1 MAKNSINEIA
11 ALVARKQKIG
21 KKEAADIV
29 TAFFNTI
36 ADGLRDDR
44 LVKVRGLGTF
54 KVTAVKARESVN
66 VNTGE
71 RVVIG
76 GHDKV
81 SFVPD
86 QSMKDLVNKP
96 FAQFTTVVVND
107 GVNFDSVDAAAAA
120 EESKMGVQ
128 EDNESDTDEDSE
140 VDDEQLD
147 DEQLDNEQ
155 PSEEVPVVKDQN
167 VDEQQESPVEEQPI
181 ISSVVLSEPTE
192 SETELVKSETES
204 IKTEHEPAK
213 TEPESV
219 KAESESVIQSKIP
232 EPSHSAGPTEKVE
245 PSIPRHTTESLE
257 SREQENKQSVVDD
270 STENNVSR
278 EYFDEQMAT
287 CRRRCKRNLILSLVL
302 LVVGL
307 VAGFFVGRYVGNA
320 NEVATTKPSVDTTKV
335 AKAAKP
341 DAKPVVSPVVK
352 DTVPQSVD
360 TVKTMAKEEEKAEK
374 EEEKPAEVEEDDVDA
389 DIKKLN
395 SDRRLRFGAY
405 EITGIDKVIRLKK
418 GQTMKSYS
426 NKTLG
431 KDMVV
436 YFQVLNG
443 VEDMKAGET
452 LKVPKIRLKKKFRK
466 NK

>member
-120 EESKMGVQ
+120 EEGKMGVQ

-147 DEQLDNEQ
+147 DEQLEVEQ

-213 TEPESV
+213 TEP
-219 KAESESVIQSKIP
+219 ESVIQSKIP

-287 CRRRCKRNLILSLVL
+287 CRRRCNRNLILSLVL

-341 DAKPVVSPVVK
+341 DAKPVVSQVVK

-360 TVKTMAKEEEKAEK
+360 TVKTMAKEEEKVEK

>member
-120 EESKMGVQ
+120 EEGKMGVQ

-140 VDDEQLD
+140 VDDEQL
-147 DEQLDNEQ
+147 EVEQ

-167 VDEQQESPVEEQPI
+167 VDEQQERPVEEQPI
-181 ISSVVLSEPTE
+181 ISSVVLSKPTE

-287 CRRRCKRNLILSLVL
+287 CRRRCNRNLILSLVL

-341 DAKPVVSPVVK
+341 DAKPVVSQVVK

>member
-140 VDDEQLD
+140 VDDEQFD
-147 DEQLDNEQ
+147 NEQPEVEQ

-181 ISSVVLSEPTE
+181 ISSVVLSEPAE
-192 SETELVKSETES
+192 SETES

-270 STENNVSR
+270 STEDNVSR

-287 CRRRCKRNLILSLVL
+287 CRRRCNRNLILSLVL

-360 TVKTMAKEEEKAEK
+360 TVKTVAKEEEKVEK

>member
-29 TAFFNTI
+29 AAFFNTI

-147 DEQLDNEQ
+147 DEQLEVEQ

-181 ISSVVLSEPTE
+181 ISSVVLSEPAE

-219 KAESESVIQSKIP
+219 KAEPESVIQSKIP
-232 EPSHSAGPTEKVE
+232 EPGHSAGPTEKVE

-270 STENNVSR
+270 STEDNVSR

-287 CRRRCKRNLILSLVL
+287 CRRRCNRNLILSLVL

>member
-147 DEQLDNEQ
+147 NELPEVEQ

-167 VDEQQESPVEEQPI
+167 VDEQQESPVKEQPI
-181 ISSVVLSEPTE
+181 ISSVVLSEPAE

-232 EPSHSAGPTEKVE
+232 EPSHSAGSTEKVE

-270 STENNVSR
+270 STEDNVSR

-287 CRRRCKRNLILSLVL
+287 CRRRCNRNLILSLVL

-320 NEVATTKPSVDTTKV
+320 NEVAATKPSVDTTKV

-360 TVKTMAKEEEKAEK
+360 TVKTVAKEEEKAEK

>member
-107 GVNFDSVDAAAAA
+107 GVNFDSVAAAAAA
-120 EESKMGVQ
+120 EEGKMGVQ
-128 EDNESDTDEDSE
+128 VDNESDTDEDSE

-147 DEQLDNEQ
+147 DEQLEVEQ

-270 STENNVSR
+270 STEDNVSR

-287 CRRRCKRNLILSLVL
+287 CRRRCNRNLILSLVL

-360 TVKTMAKEEEKAEK
+360 TVKTKAKEEEKAEK

-443 VEDMKAGET
+443 VENMKAGET

>member
-71 RVVIG
+71 RVVIE

-181 ISSVVLSEPTE
+181 ISSVVLSEPAE

-213 TEPESV
+213 TEHEPAKTEPESV
-219 KAESESVIQSKIP
+219 ILSKIP

-245 PSIPRHTTESLE
+245 PSIPRHATESLE

-270 STENNVSR
+270 STEDNVSR

-287 CRRRCKRNLILSLVL
+287 CRRRCNRNLILSLVL

-360 TVKTMAKEEEKAEK
+360 TVKTVAKEEEKAEK

>member
-86 QSMKDLVNKP
+86 QSMKDFVNKP

-140 VDDEQLD
+140 VDDEQFD
-147 DEQLDNEQ
+147 NEQPEVEQ

-181 ISSVVLSEPTE
+181 ISSVVLSEPVE
-192 SETELVKSETES
+192 FETELVKSETES

-213 TEPESV
+213 TEHEPAKTEPEF
-219 KAESESVIQSKIP
+219 VIQSKIP

-245 PSIPRHTTESLE
+245 PSIPRHTTEFLNPETKRINSPLLKIQQRTMYRV
-257 SREQENKQSVVDD
+257 STSMNRWQHVV
-270 STENNVSR
+270 
-278 EYFDEQMAT
+278 A
-287 CRRRCKRNLILSLVL
+287 
-302 LVVGL
+302 VV
-307 VAGFFVGRYVGNA
+307 
-320 NEVATTKPSVDTTKV
+320 
-335 AKAAKP
+335 
-341 DAKPVVSPVVK
+341 
-352 DTVPQSVD
+352 
-360 TVKTMAKEEEKAEK
+360 
-374 EEEKPAEVEEDDVDA
+374 
-389 DIKKLN
+389 
-395 SDRRLRFGAY
+395 
-405 EITGIDKVIRLKK
+405 TGI
-418 GQTMKSYS
+418 
-426 NKTLG
+426 
-431 KDMVV
+431 
-436 YFQVLNG
+436 
-443 VEDMKAGET
+443 
-452 LKVPKIRLKKKFRK
+452 
-466 NK
+466 

>member
-120 EESKMGVQ
+120 EEGKMGVQ

-147 DEQLDNEQ
+147 DEQLEVEQ

-181 ISSVVLSEPTE
+181 ISSVVLSEPAE

-213 TEPESV
+213 TEP
-219 KAESESVIQSKIP
+219 ESVIQSKIP

-270 STENNVSR
+270 STEDNVSR

-287 CRRRCKRNLILSLVL
+287 CRRRCNRNLILSLVL

-360 TVKTMAKEEEKAEK
+360 TVKTVAKEEEKAEK

>member
-120 EESKMGVQ
+120 EEGKMGVQ

-147 DEQLDNEQ
+147 DEQLEVEQ

-181 ISSVVLSEPTE
+181 ISSVVLSEPAE

-213 TEPESV
+213 TEP
-219 KAESESVIQSKIP
+219 ESVIQSKIP

-270 STENNVSR
+270 STEDNVSR

-287 CRRRCKRNLILSLVL
+287 CRRRCNRNLILSLVL

-360 TVKTMAKEEEKAEK
+360 TVKTMAKEEEKVEK

>member
-140 VDDEQLD
+140 VDDEQFD
-147 DEQLDNEQ
+147 NEQPEVEQ

-181 ISSVVLSEPTE
+181 ISSVVLSEPAE

-219 KAESESVIQSKIP
+219 IQSKIP
-232 EPSHSAGPTEKVE
+232 EPSHSAGSTEKVE

-270 STENNVSR
+270 STEDNVSR

-287 CRRRCKRNLILSLVL
+287 CRRRCNRNLILSLVL

-341 DAKPVVSPVVK
+341 DAKPVVSSVVK

-360 TVKTMAKEEEKAEK
+360 TVKTMAKEEEKVEK

>member
-120 EESKMGVQ
+120 EEGKMGVQ

-147 DEQLDNEQ
+147 DEQLEVEQ

-181 ISSVVLSEPTE
+181 ISSVVLSEPVE

-213 TEPESV
+213 TEHEPAKTEP
-219 KAESESVIQSKIP
+219 ESVIQSKIP

-257 SREQENKQSVVDD
+257 SRDQENKQSVVED
-270 STENNVSR
+270 STEDNVSR

-287 CRRRCKRNLILSLVL
+287 CRRRCNRNLILSLVL

-360 TVKTMAKEEEKAEK
+360 TVKTKAKEEEKAEK

>member
-140 VDDEQLD
+140 FD
-147 DEQLDNEQ
+147 DEQLDNEQPEVEQ

-181 ISSVVLSEPTE
+181 ISSVVLSEPAE

-232 EPSHSAGPTEKVE
+232 EPSHSAGPTDKVE

-270 STENNVSR
+270 STEDNVSR

-287 CRRRCKRNLILSLVL
+287 CRRHCNRNLILSLVL

-307 VAGFFVGRYVGNA
+307 VAGFFVGCYVGNA